1 MLKKI
6 YLQIFIC
13 VFYLGFS
20 FAQENNSLEVK
31 ELKLKNGLTVFLN
44 EDNTQPT
51 VYGAV
56 VVKGGAK
63 RDPKDATGIAHY
75 LEHMFFKGTEDIGTV
90 SYKKEKAYLDK
101 ISILYDKRKEAKTE
115 KERDAILKEITDLT
129 TKANEFAIPNE
140 IDKILENM
148 GCENVNAFTSH
159 DAIVYFN
166 SMPSNQIERWLEVY
180 SNRFDKPVFRMF
192 QSELEVVYEE
202 KNISMDNPFE
212 MAFEELSKR
221 MYKVHPYGQQTVLGS
236 VEHLKNP
243 SLSKMYEF
251 FKTYYVT
258 NNMAL
263 VLSGNFKSKEIIPII
278 EKKFGKLRSGK
289 VPKLPLWKEKEFN
302 GREFF
307 EVAMTPM
314 NAGIIG
320 FRTVKKGHKDEVILQ
335 VMNNVLSNSSGTGLL
350 DKLITD
356 GKIMQAGANSS
367 LQIDMGSSMFIFIP
381 RIMGQSL
388 EEAEKLVMGKIKELK
403 DGKFDDEFVNA
414 IKVQLDKDF
423 QRGFEKIQSRT
434 LSIVFNFLE
443 GKSWK
448 EYLKYSKELSK
459 VTKEDIIRIAKK
471 YYGKNY
477 LVMYSKM
484 GRPDKKKL
492 EKPKYKPKANLSNSE
507 AKSDYFK
514 SLDKIKIRSEEPKF
528 ISFSDANSKEVS
540 DVKFKDISKLVHFY
554 HKKNPINNVF
564 TIRIKYGVG
573 SREMPILKETASY
586 LSYLGTEKK
595 VFEKY
600 KKELQKI
607 GADIYMTCSDNYFSI
622 SVEGMDKYLK
632 ETLILLKEFLEKV
645 KKDDSKIDI
654 LKSNSEMT
662 LQTEDKT
669 PNTVGRALMEYALY
683 KKKSSFINRLV
694 PSEISNLKGEKLL
707 ASFADVQTYEQDIH
721 YVGKIPLKQVE
732 SILKN
737 TLPLKKAMKKSKSP
751 MSRKR
756 EKYKENTIY
765 LLDDPNVVQSQVYM
779 IVEGNP
785 NNLKE
790 RAVSDA
796 FNKYFGGG
804 MSSLLFQE
812 IREFRSLAYTT
823 YGTYA
828 TPFFEKESGFTYGY
842 VGTQADKTHEA
853 IIVMNDILQKL
864 PEKPERMGNIKN
876 SLLQSVS
883 TNAPSFRGVTNVV
896 ESWRKKGYKKDIRK
910 EKMQTYKKMSFKDIV
925 EFHKKNIS
933 KRPVLITIVGDKK
946 LINLKEIKK
955 LGKIIE
961 VKKEEIFKK

>member
-1 MLKKI
+1 
-6 YLQIFIC
+6 
-13 VFYLGFS
+13 
-20 FAQENNSLEVK
+20 
-31 ELKLKNGLTVFLN
+31 
-44 EDNTQPT
+44 
-51 VYGAV
+51 
-56 VVKGGAK
+56 
-63 RDPKDATGIAHY
+63 
-75 LEHMFFKGTEDIGTV
+75 
-90 SYKKEKAYLDK
+90 
-101 ISILYDKRKEAKTE
+101 
-115 KERDAILKEITDLT
+115 
-129 TKANEFAIPNE
+129 
-140 IDKILENM
+140 
-148 GCENVNAFTSH
+148 
-159 DAIVYFN
+159 
-166 SMPSNQIERWLEVY
+166 
-180 SNRFDKPVFRMF
+180 
-192 QSELEVVYEE
+192 
-202 KNISMDNPFE
+202 
-212 MAFEELSKR
+212 

-320 FRTVKKGHKDEVILQ
+320 FRTVKKGHKDEIILE

-356 GKIMQAGANSS
+356 GKIMQAGVNSS
-367 LQIDMGSSMFIFIP
+367 LQIDMGASMFIFIP

-388 EEAEKLVMGKIKELK
+388 EEAEKLVMGKINELK

-448 EYLKYSKELSK
+448 EYLKYSEELSK
-459 VTKEDIIRIAKK
+459 VTKKDIIRIAKK

-492 EKPKYKPKANLSNSE
+492 EKPKHKPKANLSNSE

-514 SLDKIKIRSEEPKF
+514 SLDKIKIRSEKPKF
-528 ISFSDANSKEVS
+528 ISFSDANSKELS
-540 DVKFKDISKLVHFY
+540 E
-554 HKKNPINNVF
+554 
-564 TIRIKYGVG
+564 RIKYGVG

-586 LSYLGTEKK
+586 LSYLGTEEK

-600 KKELQKI
+600 KKDLQKI
-607 GADIYMTCSDNYFSI
+607 GADIYITCSDNYFSI

-632 ETLILLKEFLEKV
+632 ETLTLLKEFLEKV

-694 PSEISNLKGEKLL
+694 PSEIANLKGEKLL
-707 ASFADVQTYEQDIH
+707 ASFMDVQTYEQDIH

-732 SILKN
+732 NILKN
-737 TLPLKKAMKKSKSP
+737 TLPLKKATKKSKSP

-756 EKYKENTIY
+756 EK
-765 LLDDPNVVQSQVYM
+765 
-779 IVEGNP
+779 
-785 NNLKE
+785 
-790 RAVSDA
+790 
-796 FNKYFGGG
+796 FGGG

-823 YGTYA
+823 YGTYS
-828 TPFFEKESGFTYGY
+828 TPFFEKESGFTYAY

-910 EKMQTYKKMSFKDIV
+910 EKMQTYKKMSFKDII
-925 EFHKKNIS
+925 EFHKKNIAR
-933 KRPVLITIVGDKK
+933 RPVLITIVGNKK

-961 VKKEEIFKK
+961 IKKEEIFKK